1 MYAQHE
7 QKEMVL
13 YERQQ
18 NWAGRNKENAGFA
31 KAIHKEIFCAISLTN
46 KNNNNRDINVA
57 RKKELKNILADL
69 IELELPLYELLLCP
83 LKHISQ

>member
-18 NWAGRNKENAGFA
+18 NWAGRKKENAGFA
-31 KAIHKEIFCAISLTN
+31 MQKAIQKEIFCIISLAN

-57 RKKELKNILADL
+57 KKKEFKK
-69 IELELPLYELLLCP
+69 YTG
-83 LKHISQ
+83 